1 MKIIEVTSE
10 NFEKEVLNSNVPVL
24 VDFYADWCGPCK
36 MLRPILEEIA
46 NEKEDRKIKFASLNV
61 DEAEDIAMKY
71 NVSSIPCLV
80 LINTTLHPLSSS
92 NSGSSSCIP
101 QKSPR
106 VISLPLVKPLALQL

>member
-46 NEKEDRKIKFASLNV
+46 SEKEEGKIKFASLNV

-80 LINTTLHPLSSS
+80 LIE
-92 NSGSSSCIP
+92 GG
-101 QKSPR
+101 KE
-106 VISLPLVKPLALQL
+106 VKRSVGLRPKDDILNMLGE